1 MVRRRRRRVSRL
13 AILAV
18 CAAVVAGALAV
29 LHRRAV
35 ERPALPLPPGCK
47 LGETVAGIDVS
58 YYQGDIAWPRVRRA
72 GVRFAFVRA
81 YDGLDVFDPT
91 FVANWNNAG
100 AAGVLRGAY
109 QYFRPSESAIDQAD
123 AMIRVLR
130 MYGRGELPPV
140 LDVETLDGLALP
152 DVAVA
157 AKIWIDRVRS
167 QLGVEPIVYTNVGM
181 WRWRPATELGTQPLW
196 LAHYT
201 TECPSIPPPWLRWTF
216 WQYTD
221 AGRVPG
227 ISTPVDLDVFDGS
240 LDEVRRRFAPGT

>member
-1 MVRRRRRRVSRL
+1 M
-13 AILAV
+13 
-18 CAAVVAGALAV
+18 
-29 LHRRAV
+29 
-35 ERPALPLPPGCK
+35 
-47 LGETVAGIDVS
+47 
-58 YYQGDIAWPRVRRA
+58 
-72 GVRFAFVRA
+72 
-81 YDGLDVFDPT
+81 
-91 FVANWNNAG
+91 
-100 AAGVLRGAY
+100 
-109 QYFRPSESAIDQAD
+109 
-123 AMIRVLR
+123 
-130 MYGRGELPPV
+130 
-140 LDVETLDGLALP
+140 
-152 DVAVA
+152 A

-240 LDEVRRRFAPGT
+240 LDELRRRFAPGT